1 MKRAAS
7 SRSPPPK
14 TALQGASFSRF
25 LPTPPGFN
33 FCTYG
38 GMLWVVSERFSERAR
53 QVVVL
58 AQEEARA
65 LEHNHIGT
73 EHILLGLA
81 REEEGLAARVLRS
94 FDVTIERLR
103 AEVVGVSPRTIS
115 PRRDRSRS
123 THEARLALE
132 LALREA
138 QSLGL
143 QRHRHRAHTARVG
156 ARERGCGCPAS
167 CSAST
172 PPRTRSV
179 TRQSGCC
186 RGRVH
191 ESVPGS
197 RPARGTPIP
206 ASYRSI
212 GRGSTA

>member
-7 SRSPPPK
+7 LRSPPPK

-81 REEEGLAARVLRS
+81 REEEGLAARVLRL

-103 AEVVGVSPRTIS
+103 AEVDGVSPRTIS

-138 QSLGL
+138 QSLGHSYIGTEHIL
-143 QRHRHRAHTARVG
+143 LGLVRENEGVAVPHLARLRRR
-156 ARERGCGCPAS
+156 REQDP
-167 CSAST
+167 
-172 PPRTRSV
+172 
-179 TRQSGCC
+179 
-186 RGRVH
+186 
-191 ESVPGS
+191 
-197 RPARGTPIP
+197 
-206 ASYRSI
+206 
-212 GRGSTA
+212 